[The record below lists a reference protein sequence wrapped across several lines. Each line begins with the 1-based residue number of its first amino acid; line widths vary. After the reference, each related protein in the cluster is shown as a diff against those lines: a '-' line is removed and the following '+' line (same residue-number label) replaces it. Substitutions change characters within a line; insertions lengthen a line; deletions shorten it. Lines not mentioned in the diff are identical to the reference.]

1 MNHPTNEEWLS
12 YLDGEAS
19 AETQARLSAHLDQ
32 CPACAAQV
40 GAWRR
45 TIQKLQNLSVPE
57 RQPARRAWRQPVLKW
72 AIAAA
77 FTLCAGLGLGR
88 LTTPSA
94 ATIKSQALAQL
105 RQEIQT
111 DLLIAVAPGGRAPS
125 NDFQKTVRA
134 NFEDALASAVSSAN
148 SAQQQSFQ
156 EALQKVQRNQDQNQR
171 ALLLLLERVQ
181 SQHAADVLALRND
194 LETAVSTADND
205 LRLNS
210 RRLTELAATVFAKSN
225 STQQ

>member
-1 MNHPTNEEWLS
+1 MNHPTNEEWLP
-12 YLDGEAS
+12 YIDGEVS
-19 AETQARLSAHLDQ
+19 AEIQARLSAHLEQ
-32 CPACAAQV
+32 CPACAAQI

-57 RQPARRAWRQPVLKW
+57 RQPARRAWAQPAQKW

-77 FTLCAGLGLGR
+77 VMLCAGFGLGR

-94 ATIKSQALAQL
+94 ATIKSEALAQL
-105 RQEIQT
+105 RQEIKA
-111 DLLIAVAPGGRAPS
+111 DLLTAVASGGNAPN
-125 NDFQKTVRA
+125 NDFQKDLRA
-134 NFEDALASAVSSAN
+134 NFENALAGAVSRAN
-148 SAQQQSFQ
+148 ADRLGAFQ
-156 EALQKVQRNQDQNQR
+156 EALQKVQNNQDESRR
-171 ALLLLLERVQ
+171 ALLLLLERIQ

-205 LRLNS
+205 LKLNS
-210 RRLTELAATVFAKSN
+210 RRLTELAATVFAKAN